1 MQINYLCK
9 IRNWAQG
16 YSHKNAGRSISTVF
30 IAGIALSMSSA
41 EKGML
46 HKKLKVKLRGPK
58 QMEFPIYYRSYGNI
72 LPQEMSKESEI
83 YILK

>member
-1 MQINYLCK
+1 
-9 IRNWAQG
+9 
-16 YSHKNAGRSISTVF
+16 
-30 IAGIALSMSSA
+30 MSSA